1 MSESVQSTTM
11 QLPNQV
17 IEEVTQVR
25 NTAPEQTISPQIVNK
40 EYVDNS
46 RSLIQVQTKLY
57 TDMNEILLE
66 IYGTEPLIVCRQL
79 KVQNIIQKH
88 FIAMRND
95 LNSEI
100 CRAIQEVTY
109 KKTWWKKIL
118 CR

>member
-1 MSESVQSTTM
+1 MSDSSVEI

-17 IEEVTQVR
+17 AEEVTQVTSQWQR
-25 NTAPEQTISPQIVNK
+25 QQEK
-40 EYVDNS
+40 EYIDNS
-46 RSLIQVQTKLY
+46 RSLIQVQTRLY

-88 FIAMRND
+88 FISMRND
-95 LNSEI
+95 LNNEI
-100 CRAIQEVTY
+100 RKAIGEVRS
-109 KKTWWKKIL
+109 KKSWWKKIL